1 MDATIALTDLRVELP
16 TIIKKIAGGFDR
28 LVVTVFGKPK
38 AVLMNIE
45 ELESLEETLDIL
57 SEPGALK
64 DIREGLK
71 EAKAGKGV
79 PLRDLL

>member
-1 MDATIALTDLRVELP
+1 MDTTIALTDLRADLP
-16 TIIKKIAGGFDR
+16 GIVKKIAKGFNR

-38 AVLMNIE
+38 VVLISVE

-64 DIREGLK
+64 DIKEGLK